1 VRVLVTGGEGYIGTV
16 LTSSLVGEGH
26 SVTVLDTG
34 FHRDGHL
41 YTRDQVETCNIRT
54 DLRRVEPDM
63 LRGFEAVVH
72 LGDLSNDP
80 LSELNADL
88 TVEINHLS
96 AVRLAQLAK
105 DAGVKRFVYSSSC
118 SVYGA
123 SGSESD
129 DLSTE
134 ETAVAPITTY
144 ATCKVLVE
152 DALRELSD
160 STFNT
165 VSLRNATA
173 FGASP
178 RMRFD
183 LVVNEL
189 TAQAFL
195 DRKLVLTSDGTP
207 WRPFVHVRD
216 IAKAICCCL
225 SAPPEVVQSEVFNVG
240 DSRTNHQVRDVC
252 EIIGRVF
259 PDCEVILGD
268 LGDDQRN
275 YRVDF
280 SKITTSLPGY
290 SSDWT
295 VDLGVREMY
304 GIFQAIGL
312 TRETLNHRLY
322 RRLMQV
328 THLLESGQI
337 DSDLFWIEAKKVN
350 PVDS

>member
-1 VRVLVTGGEGYIGTV
+1 MSMDI
-16 LTSSLVGEGH
+16 
-26 SVTVLDTG
+26 
-34 FHRDGHL
+34 
-41 YTRDQVETCNIRT
+41 
-54 DLRRVEPDM
+54 RRVDRAALSE
-63 LRGFEAVVH
+63 FEAIVH

-80 LSELNADL
+80 LSELDADL
-88 TVEINHLS
+88 TFQINHIS
-96 AVRLAQLAK
+96 TVRLAQLAK
-105 DAGVKRFVYSSSC
+105 DAGVERFVYSSSC

-123 SGSESD
+123 SGSEND
-129 DLSTE
+129 KLSSE

-144 ATCKVLVE
+144 AACKVLVE

-195 DRKLVLTSDGTP
+195 DRRLVLTSDGTP

-216 IAKAICCCL
+216 IAKAIRCCL
-225 SAPPEVVQSEVFNVG
+225 AAPHGSMQSEVFNVG
-240 DSRTNHQVRDVC
+240 DSRTNHQIRDVC
-252 EIIGRVF
+252 KIIGRIV
-259 PDCEVILGD
+259 PDCAVVLGE
-268 LGDDQRN
+268 LGGDQRN

-280 SKITTSLPGY
+280 TKINTLLPGY

-295 VDLGVREMY
+295 VELGVAEMY
-304 GIFQAIGL
+304 RIFQAIGL
-312 TRETLNHRLY
+312 TSETLSHRLY
-322 RRLMQV
+322 RRLEQI
-328 THLLESGQI
+328 THLI
-337 DSDLFWIEAKKVN
+337 DSGLIDRNLFWTDTN
-350 PVDS
+350 QS

>member
-1 VRVLVTGGEGYIGTV
+1 MKVLVTGGEGYIGTV
-16 LTSSLVGEGH
+16 LVSALVAEGH

-41 YTRDQVETCNIRT
+41 FAYEQTKTRNIRL
-54 DLRRVEPDM
+54 DLRRVEPASLD
-63 LRGFEAVVH
+63 GFEAIVH

-88 TVEINHLS
+88 TMEINHLS
-96 AVRLAQLAK
+96 AVRLALLAK
-105 DAGVKRFVYSSSC
+105 DAGVNRFVYASSC

-123 SGSESD
+123 SASESE
-129 DLSTE
+129 DLSSE

-160 STFNT
+160 SAFNA

-183 LVVNEL
+183 LVINEL

-195 DRKLVLTSDGTP
+195 NRKLVLTSDGTP

-225 SAPPEVVQSEVFNVG
+225 SAQPEVIRSEVFNVG

-252 EIIGRVF
+252 EIIGRII
-259 PDCEVILGD
+259 PNCEVVIGELAGD
-268 LGDDQRN
+268 RRN

-280 SKITTSLPGY
+280 SKIMNGLPGY

-295 VDLGVREMY
+295 VDLGVAEMY
-304 GIFQAIGL
+304 EIFQTIGL
-312 TRETLNHRLY
+312 TNEMLDHRFY
-322 RRLMQV
+322 RRLKQI
-328 THLLESGQI
+328 TYLLDSGLI
-337 DSDLFWIEAKKVN
+337 DRDLFWTKAQTH
-350 PVDS
+350 

>member
-1 VRVLVTGGEGYIGTV
+1 MRVLVTGGEGYIGTV
-16 LTSSLVGEGH
+16 LVPALLAEGH

-34 FHRDGHL
+34 FHRDGRLFSYEHCA
-41 YTRDQVETCNIRT
+41 TSTMSM
-54 DLRRVEPDM
+54 DLRKIDM
-63 LRGFEAVVH
+63 GTLSGFEAVVH

-80 LSELNADL
+80 LSELDKGL
-88 TVEINHLS
+88 TFEINHRA
-96 AVRLAQLAK
+96 AVRLARFAK
-105 DAGVKRFVYSSSC
+105 DAGVGRFIYSSSC

-144 ATCKVLVE
+144 ATCKALVE

-160 STFNT
+160 STFNA
-165 VSLRNATA
+165 VCLRNATA

-195 DRKLVLTSDGTP
+195 DRNLVLTSDGSP

-225 SAPPEVVQSEVFNVG
+225 TAPPETIRSEVFNVG
-240 DSRTNHQVRDVC
+240 DSRANHQIRNIC
-252 EIIGRVF
+252 EIIGAVV
-259 PDCEVILGD
+259 PDCTVVLGE
-268 LGDDQRN
+268 LGGDQRN

-280 SKITTSLPGY
+280 SKINTALPGY
-290 SSDWT
+290 SSAWT
-295 VDLGVREMY
+295 VELGVAEMY
-304 GIFQAIGL
+304 GTFQAIGL
-312 TRETLNHRLY
+312 TRELLNHRLY
-322 RRLMQV
+322 RRLDQI
-328 THLLESGQI
+328 THLVDSGFL
-337 DSDLFWIEAKKVN
+337 DRELFWIET
-350 PVDS
+350 DES

>member
-16 LTSSLVGEGH
+16 LVPALLAEGH
-26 SVTVLDTG
+26 SVTVLDAG
-34 FHRDGHL
+34 FHRDGCL
-41 YTRDQVETCNIRT
+41 FTYEQGATSNISM
-54 DLRRVEPDM
+54 DLRKVDTET
-63 LRGFEAVVH
+63 LGGFEAVIH

-80 LSELNADL
+80 LSEFDKDL
-88 TVEINHLS
+88 TLEINHR
-96 AVRLAQLAK
+96 AVVRLARLAK
-105 DAGVKRFVYSSSC
+105 DAGVERFVYASSC

-123 SGSESD
+123 SGSGSG

-144 ATCKVLVE
+144 AKCKALVE

-173 FGASP
+173 FGASA

-195 DRKLVLTSDGTP
+195 DRQLVLTSDGTP

-225 SAPPEVVQSEVFNVG
+225 TAPWEIVRSEVFNVG
-240 DSRTNHQVRDVC
+240 DSRTNHQIRDVC
-252 EIIGRVF
+252 EIIGRIV
-259 PDCEVILGD
+259 PNCEVVLGEPG
-268 LGDDQRN
+268 GDKRN

-280 SKITTSLPGY
+280 SKINTVLPGY

-295 VDLGVREMY
+295 VELGVAEMY
-304 GIFQAIGL
+304 EIFQGIGL
-312 TRETLNHRLY
+312 TSETLNHRLY
-322 RRLMQV
+322 RRLKQI
-328 THLLESGQI
+328 THLLDLGLVDRE
-337 DSDLFWIEAKKVN
+337 LFWVEGN
-350 PVDS
+350 QN